1 MAYRFNSGSHWSEQC
16 KDRSNKQQDQTDH
29 PQGLWLPDDPEHDG
43 YGVSGMLKYQGTTSE
58 PKK

>member
-1 MAYRFNSGSHWSEQC
+1 MDYRFNSGSHWSEQC

-43 YGVSGMLKYQGTTSE
+43 YGVSGMLKYQSTTSE
-58 PKK
+58 PKT